1 MIMYGLGMEDI
12 KQDELKPEDVAKLEN
27 EVKAL
32 KREVNEMKELI
43 RSLLQLLMEN
53 AEDEEEEMY
62 GYT

>member
-1 MIMYGLGMEDI
+1 MYGLGMDDI
-12 KQDELKPEDVAKLEN
+12 KQNELKPEDVAKLEN

-53 AEDEEEEMY
+53 AEEEEEEMY

>member
-1 MIMYGLGMEDI
+1 MMMYGLGMDDI
-12 KQDELKPEDVAKLEN
+12 KQNELKPEDVAKLEN

-53 AEDEEEEMY
+53 AEEEEEEMY

>member
-53 AEDEEEEMY
+53 AEEEEEEMY

>member
-1 MIMYGLGMEDI
+1 MYGLGMDDI
-12 KQDELKPEDVAKLEN
+12 KQNELKPEDVIKLEN

-53 AEDEEEEMY
+53 AEEDEEEMY

>member
-1 MIMYGLGMEDI
+1 MIMYGLGMDDI
-12 KQDELKPEDVAKLEN
+12 KQNELKPEDVAKLEN

-53 AEDEEEEMY
+53 VEEEEEEMY

>member
-1 MIMYGLGMEDI
+1 MIMYGLGMDDI
-12 KQDELKPEDVAKLEN
+12 KQNELKPEDVAKLEN

-53 AEDEEEEMY
+53 AEEEEEEMY

>member
-1 MIMYGLGMEDI
+1 MIMYGLGMDDI
-12 KQDELKPEDVAKLEN
+12 KQNELKPEDVAKLEN

-32 KREVNEMKELI
+32 KRVVNEIKELI

-53 AEDEEEEMY
+53 VEEEEEEMY

>member
-1 MIMYGLGMEDI
+1 MMYGLGMDDI
-12 KQDELKPEDVAKLEN
+12 KQNELKPEDVAKLEN

-53 AEDEEEEMY
+53 AEEEEEEMY

>member
-1 MIMYGLGMEDI
+1 MIMYGLGMDDI
-12 KQDELKPEDVAKLEN
+12 KQNELKPEDVIKLEN

-53 AEDEEEEMY
+53 AEEDEEEMY